1 MSLATVQAVGHYR
14 RFIPSSGAAIAVLI
28 YLVMY
33 AIYTIYAPSAASLF
47 GITNLLDNTIVLA
60 IAAAGLT
67 LVILTGELDLSGIGV
82 IAIANVVVA
91 STSGS
96 DTLGWLGSLAI
107 VLMIGTIIGLLNGAL
122 VAVLGLQ
129 SLAATIGTMIAC
141 EGVALLILS
150 APGGQVADA
159 IANGLTGDVFNVLPV
174 SAIII
179 AGLLALW
186 FLLAR
191 TRFGIAVY
199 AVGTDENA
207 ARLSGLSVR
216 LTKLVAFAL
225 AGLAYAFAGY
235 VLSAET
241 GSGDPRAS
249 DSFLLFMYASVAIG
263 GTSLMGG
270 RGGVFGSVV
279 GAGILTVM
287 QKMLFALGAATFYT
301 NVFSG
306 IIMLVAIFISN
317 LSVILSRPLWRRTA

>member
-1 MSLATVQAVGHYR
+1 MVQAVGHYR

-28 YLVMY
+28 YLVMC

-107 VLMIGTIIGLLNGAL
+107 VLMIGTIIGLLNGVL

-159 IANGLTGDVFNVLPV
+159 IANGLTGDIFNVLPV

-191 TRFGIAVY
+191 TRVGIAIY

-235 VLSAET
+235 MLSAET

-306 IIMLVAIFISN
+306 IIMLVAIFIGN
-317 LSVILSRPLWRRTA
+317 LSAILSRPLWRRTA

>member
-1 MSLATVQAVGHYR
+1 MQAVSRLR
-14 RFIPSSGAAIAVLI
+14 RSVPASGAAIAVLL
-28 YLVMY
+28 YAAMY
-33 AIYTIYAPSAASLF
+33 AIYATHAPAAVSLF
-47 GITNLLDNTIVLA
+47 GIANLLDNTVVLA
-60 IAAAGLT
+60 IAAAALT
-67 LVILTGELDLSGIGV
+67 LVVLSGELDLSGIGV

-91 STSGS
+91 TTSSGDS
-96 DTLGWLGSLAI
+96 VGWLGSLGI
-107 VLMIGTIIGLLNGAL
+107 VLAIGAAIGLFNGVL

-159 IANGLTGDVFNVLPV
+159 IANGLTGNIGGLFPV
-174 SAIII
+174 SALII
-179 AGLLALW
+179 AVLLALW
-186 FLLAR
+186 FLFAR
-191 TRFGIAVY
+191 TRIGIAIY
-199 AVGTDENA
+199 AVGTDANA
-207 ARLSGLSVR
+207 AALSGLDVR
-216 LTKLVAFAL
+216 RTKLAAFAL
-225 AGLAYAFAGY
+225 AGLGYAFAGY
-235 VLSAET
+235 MLSAET

-249 DSFLLFMYASVAIG
+249 DSFLLFMYAAVAIG

-306 IIMLVAIFISN
+306 LIMLFAIFVGNISAF
-317 LSVILSRPLWRRTA
+317 LSGPLRRRAA